1 MKRKKQRVMWLMFAV
16 VFWLAGAGM
25 ALAAG
30 NPQVYLRVQPQNDGT
45 VKVSCEGTQ
54 IGNITNGKIRLYYD
68 MGQATLVS
76 AQKGSVLNNVSVEV
90 NDFGR
95 QKGEVLVAFASA
107 DVFSSEGSFMDI
119 TFRPV
124 AGVKAE
130 DLNLRV
136 AVEEMAINGTDITPA
151 IGATKW
157 EAQQPA
163 DPDQNPSD
171 GGNTNQGGNGNTNV
185 TPSKT
190 DIASATVGNISNKV
204 FNNKQKKPAVKVRV
218 GGTLLK
224 AGQDYTLTYKNNK
237 KPGKA
242 TVVITGIGN
251 YTGTKQVSFNIT
263 PKKTAVKK
271 ATSPKKGK
279 IRLTWKRD
287 SMATGYEIQCAL
299 NKSFKKGKKTVTVKK
314 NKVTAK
320 VINKCKSGKKYYVR
334 IRSFKKIDGKKVYGP
349 YSKKLTVKV
358 K

>member
-30 NPQVYLRVQPQNDGT
+30 NSQVYLRVQPQADGT

-54 IGNITNGKIRLYYD
+54 IGNITNGKIRVYYEL
-68 MGQATLVS
+68 GQATLVS
-76 AQKGSVLNNVSVEV
+76 VQKGSVVSNISAEI
-90 NDFGR
+90 NDFNR
-95 QKGEVLVAFASA
+95 QKGEIVVAFAAA
-107 DVFSSEGSFMDI
+107 DVFSAEGSFLDM
-119 TFRPV
+119 TFRTVGGIKP
-124 AGVKAE
+124 E
-130 DLNLRV
+130 NLNLRV
-136 AVEEMAINGTDITPA
+136 VVEEMANNGTDITPA

-157 EAQQPA
+157 EAQQP
-163 DPDQNPSD
+163 QNPSD

-185 TPSKT
+185 TPSTKT
-190 DIASATVGNISNKV
+190 DIAAATVGKISNKT
-204 FNNKQKKPAVKVRV
+204 FNNKPKKPAVKVRV
-218 GGTLLK
+218 DGKLLK
-224 AGQDYTLTYKNNK
+224 AGQDYTLTYKKNK

-242 TVVITGIGN
+242 TIVITGIGN

-271 ATSPKKGK
+271 ATSPSKGK

-287 SMATGYEIQCAL
+287 KMATGYEVQCAL

-314 NKVTAK
+314 NKITSK
-320 VINKCKSGKKYYVR
+320 VIGKCKSGKKYYVR
-334 IRSFKKIDGKKVYGP
+334 IRSFKKISGKKVYGP
-349 YSKKLTVKV
+349 YSKRLTVKV